1 MIRSHIKVSRTRL
14 LVLPLLGVLLAVL
27 SACDQRP
34 QVTLEGGTLP
44 VLKVTGRGAVQLIT
58 ISGPDFENPNSGG
71 PGSRYMKPF
80 WQIVPESD
88 YDIAHLES
96 LGGIAYG
103 QVPKGFKQVIPE
115 NGAEPQPLMENELF
129 TIDLR
134 LANGEAVGHRF
145 VIHNGKVAVEGS

>member
-1 MIRSHIKVSRTRL
+1 MIRSHIKVSRSRL
-14 LVLPLLGVLLAVL
+14 LILSLLCAVATVF
-27 SACDQRP
+27 SGCNQRP
-34 QVTLEGGTLP
+34 QVTIEGGALP

-58 ISGPDFENPNSGG
+58 ISGPDFENPNSAG

-88 YDIAHLES
+88 YDIAVLES

-103 QVPKGFKQVIPE
+103 KVPKGFRQIFPE

-129 TIDLR
+129 TLDLR
-134 LANGEAVGHRF
+134 LADGEAVGHRF
-145 VIHNGKVAVEGS
+145 VIHNGKAAIEGS